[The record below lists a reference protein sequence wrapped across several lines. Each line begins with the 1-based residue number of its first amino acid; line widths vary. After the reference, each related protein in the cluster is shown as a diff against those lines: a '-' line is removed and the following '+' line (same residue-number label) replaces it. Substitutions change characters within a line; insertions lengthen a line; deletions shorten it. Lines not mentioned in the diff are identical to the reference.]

1 MAKKFL
7 VPIDMNGLE
16 IQNFLVHNLAAAPTG
31 ANGRIYFNTAD
42 KKLYYYNGTSW
53 VDVTSNLITGV
64 KGNSELT
71 YRTGN
76 VNITAS
82 NVGAAPTN
90 HASASNYYGQGTGS
104 YYGHVKLSDATDA
117 TTAAATGAT
126 AATPKAVKDALDA
139 AKAYADGIV
148 AASDAM
154 VFKGTLGTGGTVTDL
169 PTSGVKVGDT
179 YRVVTAGTYG
189 GHACEVGDLVIAI
202 ATTPTWAVAQTNITG
217 INKTTETIGS
227 TSVLGNTSV
236 DDITAWTTNTPT
248 AVTKK
253 TVVTGGTTTDVPNI
267 SKKTVVTSVTPAT
280 VVKTASGATAA
291 YSDGI
296 LTITDGSFTTG
307 ASATV
312 GTGDS
317 VTVGTAI
324 KAYTSLTTGDSVSVT
339 PGTAASL
346 SYTARTIPTMAVTS
360 KTVVTDVEFTTD

>member
-31 ANGRIYFNTAD
+31 ASGRIYFNTAD

-64 KGNSELT
+64 KGSAEST
-71 YRTGN
+71 YRTGQ
-76 VNITAS
+76 VSISAA
-82 NVGAAPTN
+82 NVGAAPTS
-90 HASASNYYGQGTGS
+90 HASTGTTYGVGTNAN
-104 YYGHVKLSDATDA
+104 YGHVKLSDATND
-117 TTAAATGAT
+117 TTDATGAI

-139 AKAYADGIV
+139 AKTYADGIV

-154 VFKGTLGTGGTVTDL
+154 VFKGTLGTGGTITDL

-217 INKTTETIGS
+217 INKTTESIGS
-227 TSVLGNTSV
+227 ASTGTAIPA

-248 AVTKK
+248 VVTKK

-267 SKKTVVTSVTPAT
+267 SKKTVVTSVTPET

-291 YSDGI
+291 YSNGV
-296 LTITDGSFTTG
+296 LTITDGSFSTG

-346 SYTARTIPTMAVTS
+346 SYTAKSIPNISVTS
-360 KTVVTDVEFTTD
+360 KTVVTDVAFTTD